1 MSLRYNKAL
10 RTLREKVYKLFEK
23 LTSIKSIFIR
33 YFLYGLALIE
43 SFTLPKLLDKYD
55 YSQYEYFK
63 NFIFIFPY
71 FLLGAHSGY
80 VQLKYVYKVDYYKQL
95 FSIGIIHVISLSII
109 FSIFFQNLYILMP
122 LIMIGIYT
130 IAEQYL
136 KIKREFT
143 IIFLFKP
150 ILSLITVGIAALFLF
165 YKVPNISYNIL
176 LLSSFII
183 AFTIWLILCPERIN
197 VFPFQAIK
205 YIGRYTLYRY
215 AYMIKIYFT
224 GVLTSLLFSI
234 IIFFE
239 RYFTEK
245 YYPEN
250 LATYSFA
257 FNLSQIVVMVL
268 SAVIYITTVELGER
282 KDKINKE
289 KLKKQFFKAS
299 LSYLIFLTIFTIL
312 IYFISPYY
320 SEFDGLIRITIII
333 TYAKGFFFLVG
344 TISPLANYFGY
355 NTYMF
360 KYLALLFIIQILM
373 VYLLLYLKTSYIII
387 LFIDSLI
394 LLIYGL
400 ILLNIVFNKIQFNTL
415 LNKSN

>member
-1 MSLRYNKAL
+1 MLRKNAF
-10 RTLREKVYKLFEK
+10 KLYENFI
-23 LTSIKSIFIR
+23 SIKYILIR
-33 YFLYGLALIE
+33 YFLYGIALIE

-63 NFIFIFPY
+63 NLIFIFPY

-95 FSIGIIHVISLSII
+95 FSIGLIHVISFSII
-109 FSIFFQNLYILMP
+109 FSLFFQNFYILIP
-122 LIMIGIYT
+122 LIVIGIYT
-130 IAEQYL
+130 ITEQYL
-136 KIKREFT
+136 KINRKFT

-150 ILSLITVGIAALFLF
+150 ILSLITVGIAAFLIF
-165 YKVPNISYNIL
+165 SKAINIGFNIL
-176 LLSSFII
+176 LLLSFIS
-183 AFTIWLILCPERIN
+183 AFIIWIFLCSERNHI
-197 VFPFQAIK
+197 FPLQSIK
-205 YIGRYTLYRY
+205 YIRRFTLYRY
-215 AYMIKIYFT
+215 TYMIKIYFT

-289 KLKKQFFKAS
+289 KLKKQFIKATI
-299 LSYLIFLTIFTIL
+299 SYVLFLIIFTIFV
-312 IYFISPYY
+312 YFISAFY
-320 SEFDGLIRITIII
+320 SEFDSLIKITLLI
-333 TYAKGFFFLVG
+333 TYAKGFFFLIG

-360 KYLALLFIIQILM
+360 KYLSLLFIIQIIISFFLQ
-373 VYLLLYLKTSYIII
+373 YLKISYIII

-400 ILLNIVFNKIQFNTL
+400 ILLNIVFNKIQFNTVV
-415 LNKSN
+415 NK